1 MNRPERIRALLNA
14 ELAPLECVVEDESHL
29 HAGHAGAASGGG
41 HYRLKLVSA
50 RFEGLPKLGR
60 HRLVYDCLREMM
72 KKEIHA
78 LAMTL
83 LTPDEVLAT
92 R

>member
-1 MNRPERIRALLNA
+1 MNRPERIRELLNA
-14 ELAPLECVVEDESHL
+14 GLEPLECVVEDESHL

-50 RFEGLPKLGR
+50 RFEGISKVGR

-72 KKEIHA
+72 QKDIHA

-83 LTPDEVLAT
+83 LTPSEAQAA
-92 R
+92 

>member
-1 MNRPERIRALLNA
+1 MDIAQQIHARLTERLQPTAL
-14 ELAPLECVVEDESHL
+14 EVIDESAL

-50 RFEGLPKLGR
+50 RFEGISKVGR

-72 KKEIHA
+72 QKDIHA

-83 LTPDEVLAT
+83 LTPSEAQAA
-92 R
+92 